1 MRRPPPARK
10 SRRPL
15 QDLVLLLEPLHLPP
29 QPGQLG
35 GLGLLPRHG
44 LGRAGREVLVAPAP
58 ELVGMDPEFLG
69 DLLQGLAAL
78 RQPLDR
84 LGLVLGREPAPLPL
98 LHRSFPVL
106 VDPTLRGCPPSRGRL
121 TASTAWARSRRRCAK
136 LARATCSAST
146 ALAPSAP
153 GAAGRRWPARR
164 RRSPGR
170 CPRRRGRGSRPARGP
185 KGRGSTTGPTW
196 SWPSS
201 RPPRTTT
208 ASPARGR
215 GACWSGAPSLTA
227 SSPSSRPG
235 ARPGPK

>member
-58 ELVGMDPEFLG
+58 ELVGMDPESLG

-121 TASTAWARSRRRCAK
+121 TVDELRT
-136 LARATCSAST
+136 LADETLEWSP
-146 ALAPSAP
+146 PS
-153 GAAGRRWPARR
+153 GDEAAGKANGHVGEQASGGFGGSSGEEIPEISGWPEPEPIEGPLLPVERFDYR
-164 RRSPGR
+164 LLPETL
-170 CPRRRGRGSRPARGP
+170 CPWVRDVVTRMQV
-185 KGRGSTTGPTW
+185 
-196 SWPSS
+196 
-201 RPPRTTT
+201 PPE
-208 ASPARGR
+208 
-215 GACWSGAPSLTA
+215 
-227 SSPSSRPG
+227 
-235 ARPGPK
+235 